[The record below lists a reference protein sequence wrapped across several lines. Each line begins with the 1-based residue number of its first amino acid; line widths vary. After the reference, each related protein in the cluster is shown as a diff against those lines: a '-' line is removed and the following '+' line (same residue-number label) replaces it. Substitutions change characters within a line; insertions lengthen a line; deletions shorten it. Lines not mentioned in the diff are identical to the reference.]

1 MSSTTVISVRVPK
14 WVKDELK
21 RLGIKYVDEI
31 REYLIKRVREERAKR
46 LMKEMD
52 ELRNR
57 IKRVKG
63 NLAAEFIREDRE
75 GM

>member
-1 MSSTTVISVRVPK
+1 MGSTTVISIRIPK
-14 WVKDELK
+14 WVKDELE

-31 REYLIKRVREERAKR
+31 REYLIKRVKEERAKK

-63 NLAAEFIREDRE
+63 NLAAEFIREYRE